1 MYISIFTD
9 ELFSDVKEALPIIK
23 SWGITHVDFRSQIN
37 GRGIDNQS
45 DEELH
50 ELKGLVDKLG
60 LKVGALQTSLCKVHL
75 PDKERQQK
83 EQEKLEGIIRASRIL
98 GTKLVRCF
106 NYWQQEPGDKFFGKL
121 AMMPDQMNEVLTR
134 FEPIRKRAK
143 EEGLVLSFEN
153 CGQTPNEVIELL
165 KALNTPE
172 WGLAWDVANYFDV
185 LPEATGD
192 CIDYFTKALKYTN
205 MIHVKSWGVIP
216 ELGYKPVPWERV
228 LAGAATLGQD
238 FPVSIETHNPSD
250 SPYSKDEA
258 SLKIYEYL
266 KRSWPT
272 AAPGDLKSALSVKTK
287 FNRPYD
293 DNPVRFVVVGLGMG
307 KNRAMQLL
315 ETNGCMLYG
324 VCDLQEELAK
334 SVGSLLHVPYST
346 DIDTFLSNP
355 EVEVMYV
362 VTETGKHCEI
372 ADRCLDAG
380 KHVLMTKPMDASSS
394 KCRPVIEKARQK
406 GLLLGL
412 DFDFQFD
419 PMMKDLKVAVD
430 TGFFGKLLSA
440 DIGLKVLRSDEYY
453 KHNNG
458 WRGTWALDGGGAM
471 SNQGIHEVMRMISLF
486 GMPNEVKGII
496 ETKNHDIEAEDYG
509 VSEWKYDTGLTVN
522 YSSTTCFPAS
532 SWSVR
537 MEIFGSDGAFVY
549 SLGGPEGDQI
559 FWWKNGAWSKMSPFS
574 EKREWSQASDNFA
587 YCVRQGGNLVVG
599 WEDGY
604 KSRHV
609 LDKIYES
616 AKSNQGWVALGNY
629 IV

>member
-9 ELFSDVKEALPIIK
+9 ELSFDVKESLSIIQN
-23 SWGITHVDFRSQIN
+23 WGIEYVDFRSRIN
-37 GRGIDNQS
+37 GRGIENQS
-45 DEELH
+45 DKELY
-50 ELKGLVDKLG
+50 ELKDLVDKLG

-75 PDKERQQK
+75 PDVERQVK

-106 NYWQQEPGDKFFGKL
+106 NYWQQEPGDTYFGKL

-134 FEPIRKRAK
+134 FEPIAKRAK
-143 EEGLVLSFEN
+143 EEGLILSFEN
-153 CGQTPNEVIELL
+153 CGQTPDEIFELL
-165 KALNTPE
+165 KILNVPN
-172 WGLAWDVANYFDV
+172 WGLAWDVANYFEV
-185 LPEATGD
+185 LPEASGD
-192 CIDYFTKALKYTN
+192 CIDYFTKALKHSN

-228 LAGAATLGQD
+228 LAGAATLGMD

-258 SLKIYEYL
+258 SLKVFEYI
-266 KRSWPT
+266 KRAWPS
-272 AAPGDLKSALSVKTK
+272 AAPGDLKSALALKIK
-287 FNRPYD
+287 FDRPYS

-307 KNRAMQLL
+307 KNRAIELV
-315 ETNGCMLYG
+315 ETNGCTLYG
-324 VCDLQEELAK
+324 VCDLNEQLAK
-334 SVGSLLHVPYST
+334 NVGDLLNVPYST
-346 DIDTFLSNP
+346 DIETFLIDPN
-355 EVEVMYV
+355 VEVIYV

-380 KHVLMTKPMDASSS
+380 KHVLMTKPMDANSE
-394 KCRPVIEKARQK
+394 KCLPIINKAKKK

-419 PMMKDLKVAVD
+419 PMMVELKEAID
-430 TGFFGKLLSA
+430 DGFFGNLLSA
-440 DIGLKVLRSDEYY
+440 VVALKVLRSDEYY

-486 GMPNEVKGII
+486 GMPNEVKGFI
-496 ETKNHDIEAEDYG
+496 ETKDHDIEAEDYG
-509 VSEWKYDTGLTVN
+509 VSEWKYDNDLTVT

-537 MEIFGSDGAFVY
+537 VEIFGSESAFVY
-549 SLGGPEGDQI
+549 TVGGPEGDHAY
-559 FWWKNGAWSKMSPFS
+559 WWKNGEWNEVSPYFK
-574 EKREWSQASDNFA
+574 KRQWSQASDNFA
-587 YCVRQGGNLVVG
+587 SCLRLGGKLVVG

-604 KSRHV
+604 KSRYL

-616 AKSNQGWVALGNY
+616 AKNNQEWVALGKY
-629 IV
+629 SI

>member
-1 MYISIFTD
+1 MHISIFTD
-9 ELFSDVKEALPIIK
+9 ELTLDVKESLAIIK
-23 SWGITHVDFRSQIN
+23 SWGIEYVDFRSRIN

-45 DEELH
+45 DEELY
-50 ELKGLVDKLG
+50 ELKALVDKLG

-75 PDKERQQK
+75 PDEERQEK
-83 EQEKLEGIIRASRIL
+83 EQKKLEGIIRASRIL
-98 GTKLVRCF
+98 GTKRVRCF
-106 NYWQQEPGDKFFGKL
+106 NYWQQEPGDTYFGKL

-134 FEPIRKRAK
+134 FEPIVKRAK
-143 EEGLVLSFEN
+143 EEGLILSLEN
-153 CGQTPNEVIELL
+153 CGQTPDEVIELL
-165 KALNTPE
+165 KALNVPG

-192 CIDYFTKALKYTN
+192 CIDYFTKALKYSN

-228 LAGAATLGQD
+228 LAGAATLGID
-238 FPVSIETHNPSD
+238 LLVSIETHNPSD

-258 SLKIYEYL
+258 SLKVHEYI
-266 KRSWPT
+266 KRAWPT
-272 AAPGDLKSALSVKTK
+272 AAPGDLKSALAIKMK
-287 FNRPYD
+287 FERPYN

-307 KNRAMQLL
+307 KNRAMQLM
-315 ETNGCMLYG
+315 ETNGCTLYG
-324 VCDLQEELAK
+324 VCDLNEQLAK
-334 SVGSLLHVPYST
+334 SVGDLLHVPYST
-346 DIDTFLSNP
+346 DIDTYLKDP
-355 EVEVMYV
+355 KVEVMYV

-372 ADRCLDAG
+372 ADRCLEAG
-380 KHVLMTKPMDASSS
+380 KHVLMTKPMDASSDI
-394 KCRPVIEKARQK
+394 CRPVIEKARKK

-419 PMMKDLKVAVD
+419 PMMMELKKAVD
-430 TGFFGKLLSA
+430 GGFFGKLLSA
-440 DIGLKVLRSDEYY
+440 NVTLQVLRSDDYY

-486 GMPNEVKGII
+486 GMPQKVKGFI

-509 VSEWKYDTGLTVN
+509 VSEWKYDNELTVR

-537 MEIFGSDGAFVY
+537 MEIFGSEGAFVY
-549 SLGGPEGDQI
+549 TLGGPEGDHS
-559 FWWKNGAWSKMSPFS
+559 FWWKNSAWSEMSPYS
-574 EKREWSQASDNFA
+574 KKREWSQASDNFA
-587 YCVRQGGNLVVG
+587 YCLRLGGDLVVG

-604 KSRHV
+604 KSRFV
-609 LDKIYES
+609 LDKIYAS
-616 AKSNQGWVALGNY
+616 AKKTQGWVELGDY
-629 IV
+629 TV